1 VNGTLLDL
9 ADVYEREARSAWA
22 SQRERRAL
30 RDSAALFRRMV
41 CNRQAADPERLKLTM
56 SMLLDIPERWCRQH
70 GYRAVIGHGGCTV
83 QRGDEQPIIARVGDT
98 LRWDGQQITVQAT
111 S

>member
-1 VNGTLLDL
+1 MNGTLLDL
-9 ADVYEREARSAWA
+9 AEAYEREAHGIWTS
-22 SQRERRAL
+22 RRDRWAL

-70 GYRAVIGHGGCTV
+70 GYRAVIGHGGCTI
-83 QRGDEQPIIARVGDT
+83 QRGDEQPITARVGDT
-98 LRWDGQQITVQAT
+98 LHWDGRQITVDM

>member
-22 SQRERRAL
+22 PLRERRAR
-30 RDSAALFRRMV
+30 RDTAALFRRMV

-70 GYRAVIGHGGCTV
+70 GYRAVTGYGGCTV
-83 QRGDEQPIIARVGDT
+83 QQGDEQPIIARVGDT
-98 LRWDGQQITVQAT
+98 LHWDGRQITVDR